1 MTGGWGG
8 GSRDGAARSENHAKG
23 VDIIM
28 SQTCISS
35 LRRSVYHHSAG
46 VYIITPQECISSL
59 RRSVYHH
66 SAGVYIIDSEGIASH
81 HSAGV
86 HNQDTLYQLIWS
98 KLSATFA
105 PNRHR
110 SLDVW
115 TTSLS
120 KHKIVLAQPRA
131 MRSAAPLGLLAVK
144 RRVSSVEDR

>member
-46 VYIITPQECISSL
+46 VYL
-59 RRSVYHH
+59 
-66 SAGVYIIDSEGIASH
+66 IDSEGIVSH
-81 HSAGV
+81 HAASV
-86 HNQDTLYQLIWS
+86 HNQDTCINLFEQLCCS
-98 KLSATFA
+98 
-105 PNRHR
+105 N
-110 SLDVW
+110 
-115 TTSLS
+115 
-120 KHKIVLAQPRA
+120 IVA
-131 MRSAAPLGLLAVK
+131 SFGLLTVK